1 MTKLMIPLAQD
12 GATSSASWVSIGK
25 NFSDLLTSIGLPK
38 TADTGQI
45 DWSTVSRP
53 ASQTTVVGYEIR
65 EIPTTVGT
73 LRMKIEY
80 GSGSST
86 QQNYGWTLTFG
97 TGSNGSGAITGAF
110 TTAQFCSPNGYA
122 WNITTPAPCYGSS
135 WDGGF
140 AICMWPSGT
149 ESYRYVLFFDQSC
162 NDTGV
167 LTDDGYLWGFAN
179 NSRLY
184 TYGYSKMLSGFGT
197 FTTFPGRIPYHYRD
211 AVPSAAYN
219 NKRKYSVLRQQTPKP
234 VWHKNLL
241 IGWASDV
248 PLGATFTADV
258 LGEDITYL
266 SLGALLPG
274 LNGNVVSASNDYTAS
289 LCMRWE

>member
-1 MTKLMIPLAQD
+1 MTKLMIPIAQD
-12 GATSSASWVSIGK
+12 GSSSSASWVSIGK

-38 TADTGQI
+38 TADSGQI
-45 DWSTVSRP
+45 DWFSVSRP

-86 QQNYGWTLTFG
+86 PQNYGWTLTFG

-110 TTAQFCSPNGYA
+110 TTSQFCSPNGYA
-122 WNITTPAPCYGSS
+122 WGNPLSPCYGSS

-140 AICMWPSGT
+140 ALVMWPSGT

-162 NDTGV
+162 DDNGD

-179 NSRLY
+179 NSKLY
-184 TYGYSKMLSGFGT
+184 TYGYSKTLGAFGQ
-197 FTTFPGRIPYHYRD
+197 FTTFPARIPYHYKD
-211 AVPSAAYN
+211 AVPSAIYN
-219 NKRKYSVLRQQTPKP
+219 TKRRYSVLRQQTPKP

-241 IGWASDV
+241 IGWAADSS
-248 PLGATFTADV
+248 LGSTFTADV

-266 SLGALLPG
+266 SVGAIFPG
-274 LNGNVVSASNDYTAS
+274 LNGNVVSASTDYTAS
-289 LCMRWE
+289 LCIRWE

>member
-1 MTKLMIPLAQD
+1 MKLEKFQPLL
-12 GATSSASWVSIGK
+12 V
-25 NFSDLLTSIGLPK
+25 
-38 TADTGQI
+38 
-45 DWSTVSRP
+45 
-53 ASQTTVVGYEIR
+53 
-65 EIPTTVGT
+65 
-73 LRMKIEY
+73 MKIEY

-122 WNITTPAPCYGSS
+122 WGNPLSPCYGSS

-140 AICMWPSGT
+140 ALVMWPSGT

-162 NDTGV
+162 DDNGD

-179 NSRLY
+179 NSKLY
-184 TYGYSKMLSGFGT
+184 TYGYSNTLGAFGQ
-197 FTTFPGRIPYHYRD
+197 FTTFPARIPYHYRD

-219 NKRKYSVLRQQTPKP
+219 NKRRYSVLRQQTPKP

-241 IGWASDV
+241 IGWASDSS
-248 PLGATFTADV
+248 LGATFTADV

-266 SLGALLPG
+266 SVGAIFPG
-274 LNGNVVSASNDYTAS
+274 LNGNAVTASTDYTAS

>member
-1 MTKLMIPLAQD
+1 MMSIAQD
-12 GATSSASWVSIGK
+12 GMTSPASWVLIGK
-25 NFSDLLTSIGLPK
+25 SFSDLLTAIGLPK

-86 QQNYGWTLTFG
+86 QQNYAWTVTFG
-97 TGSNGSGAITGAF
+97 TGSNGSGTITGAF
-110 TTAQFCSPNGYA
+110 NTAQFGSPNVYSWG
-122 WNITTPAPCYGSS
+122 NPASPCYGSS

-149 ESYRYVLFFDQSC
+149 EYYRYFLFFDQSC
-162 NDTGV
+162 NDNGD

-179 NSRLY
+179 NSKLY
-184 TYGYSKMLSGFGT
+184 TYGYSKMLSSFGQ
-197 FTTFPGRIPYHYRD
+197 FTTFPARIPYHYKD
-211 AVPSAAYN
+211 VVPSAAYN
-219 NKRKYSVLRQQTPKP
+219 NKRRYSVLRQQTPKP

-241 IGWASDV
+241 LGWASDS
-248 PLGATFTADV
+248 PLGATFTANV

-266 SLGALLPG
+266 SLGAFFPG
-274 LNGNVVSASNDYTAS
+274 LNGNVVSASTDYTAS